1 MAASSSIQ
9 LLTPALAI
17 LILSLLKLSTSPRAS
32 AGSCYKSIISFGD
45 SLTDTGNL
53 VQLFPPDNTTHC
65 HRPPYG
71 ETFFNHPTGRCS
83 NGRLIIDFFAESFG
97 LPLVPPYLWRD
108 DSADFRQGVN
118 FAVSGATALNNS
130 FFLEMGLHDLATNVS
145 LGTQLRWFKDILPS
159 LCSSNSSD
167 CGSEFL
173 QSSFVLMGEIGG
185 DDYNHALLN
194 GIKLDEVKSYVPAVV
209 REIASAIEEM
219 IKLGAVTLVV
229 PGNLPIGC
237 LAAYLTDFQ
246 SSNQHDYDTAT
257 GCINWLNDLAKYH
270 NRLLQKELNRIR
282 TLHPHATIIYADYY
296 NAAMR
301 LYRSPITYGFRG
313 EALRACCGAGG
324 PYNYISSIHC
334 GDLPTTPCDDPS
346 LYVNWDGLHLTE
358 AAYQLVAQ
366 GMLQG
371 PYSNP
376 PINTICPLA
385 STSSGLLL

>member
-17 LILSLLKLSTSPRAS
+17 LVLSFLKLSTSARAS
-32 AGSCYKSIISFGD
+32 AGSCYKSIIGFGD

-53 VQLFPPDNTTHC
+53 VQLFPPDNPTHC
-65 HRPPYG
+65 YRPPYG
-71 ETFFNHPTGRCS
+71 ETFFKHPTGRCCD
-83 NGRLIIDFFAESFG
+83 GRLIIDFIDPKATLNSS
-97 LPLVPPYLWRD
+97 YLWRD
-108 DSADFRQGVN
+108 ESTDFRQGVN

-130 FFLEMGLHDLATNVS
+130 FFLEMGLQDLSTNVS

-167 CGSEFL
+167 CSREFL

-185 DDYNHALLN
+185 DDYNAALLG
-194 GIKLDEVKSYVPAVV
+194 GIKPDEVKPYVPGVV
-209 REIASAIEEM
+209 REIASAIEEL

-229 PGNLPIGC
+229 PGNFPIGC
-237 LAAYLTDFQ
+237 LASYLTYFQ
-246 SSNQHDYDTAT
+246 SSSQHDYDTDT

-282 TLHPHATIIYADYY
+282 KLHPHATIIYADYY

-301 LYRSPITYGFRG
+301 FYRSPNKYGFRG
-313 EALRACCGAGG
+313 EALRACCGTGG
-324 PYNYISSIHC
+324 PYNCNTSIPC
-334 GDLPTTPCDDPS
+334 GYLPATPCKDPS
-346 LYVNWDGLHLTE
+346 LYVTWDGLHLTE

-366 GMLQG
+366 GILQG
-371 PYSNP
+371 PYSTP

-385 STSSGLLL
+385 STSSGGLLL